1 MSSRST
7 KKVRFT
13 LASDSA
19 HVQISSSRLAN
30 DKGFKINKIQQI
42 CSELN
47 NLESAL
53 TSTFT
58 NFRKAPPREG
68 PSLHEHRE
76 QRPIL
81 NSVDLGQRSI
91 KKQPRFFD
99 RDAGTD
105 APFVKSFHSVGQ
117 RTSQVCPSFADNR
130 RQHRER
136 SQYSSETD

>member
-19 HVQISSSRLAN
+19 HVHITSSRLAN

-58 NFRKAPPREG
+58 NFRKAQPREG
-68 PSLHEHRE
+68 PSLHEHRQ
-76 QRPIL
+76 QRQIL
-81 NSVDLGQRSI
+81 NSVDLGQKSI

-105 APFVKSFHSVGQ
+105 APFVRCVHSVGQ
-117 RTSQVCPSFADNR
+117 RTSQVRAPFTDNR
-130 RQHRER
+130 RQHHQ
-136 SQYSSETD
+136 SAQ